1 MREEINVT
9 WPAGKRAPV
18 CSRSWPDWFVA
29 VSRRGWSSAF
39 PSTPALGSL
48 GWAHNL
54 MHPVG
59 NIEMAASTT
68 KHILLFPFP
77 AQGHLAAFTSVAGL
91 LHRAVPSV
99 AVTLV
104 STARNVA
111 DLSDKAPPWL
121 AFHSLPFSPSDHG
134 LPAHAESTDALPIAD
149 MVTLFEAFEFLQ
161 PAFNGY
167 VQASVAANGGDAA
180 TVVVV
185 SDLFVAWTAGIMRR
199 HGCSHTFFT
208 SCSAFGTS
216 VIRALY
222 DPYDSPLPVTPTGHV
237 PVPVRGFPDEAI
249 ILHKTQISRLL
260 LQADG
265 HDRWSA
271 FYHRQIAHGLAT
283 DGVLVNTVEELEPT
297 GLAILRSSL
306 HHVPVWPVGPLI
318 RAGRSKPAD
327 DNIINWL
334 DSHPPASV
342 LYVSFGSQNS
352 ITQAQMAVLATA
364 LEHTGRPFVWAIR
377 APVCYPGDVAT
388 GEWLPKGF
396 EERARDE
403 NRGLVVRGWAPQ
415 LRILAHRATSAF
427 LSHCGWNSVLES
439 LAHGVPLL
447 GWPLI
452 ADQFCNVARL
462 EQEWGV
468 CVEVARGNTED
479 APPPEIV
486 RVAEYMERVM
496 ETTAQAADMR
506 RRVKDLGE
514 LMRDASAE
522 DGGSSTKALGE
533 FLKATRMR

>member
-1 MREEINVT
+1 
-9 WPAGKRAPV
+9 
-18 CSRSWPDWFVA
+18 
-29 VSRRGWSSAF
+29 
-39 PSTPALGSL
+39 
-48 GWAHNL
+48 
-54 MHPVG
+54 
-59 NIEMAASTT
+59 MAASTT

-208 SCSAFGTS
+208 SCSAFGT
-216 VIRALY
+216 
-222 DPYDSPLPVTPTGHV
+222 
-237 PVPVRGFPDEAI
+237 
-249 ILHKTQISRLL
+249 LL